1 MKCPNTDCDIDFELT
16 WSRYFNNPL
25 GRFNCPECSAKFK
38 YQRPFTYYLWI
49 IAICLGFFILISI
62 MQRLCGEISNFK
74 LLYLMVTILYMAIMF
89 SIDRS
94 IESKYPTKL
103 LWSWIL
109 TLNTCLLTPYE
120 ETPTYSITYCWVWVK

>member
-38 YQRPFTYYLWI
+38 FQRPFTYYLWI
-49 IAICLGFFILISI
+49 IAICLGFFILSSI
-62 MQRLCGEISNFK
+62 MQWLCGEISNFK

-103 LWSWIL
+103 R
-109 TLNTCLLTPYE
+109 
-120 ETPTYSITYCWVWVK
+120 

>member
-1 MKCPNTDCDIDFELT
+1 MNYYMEINDWASAAKYLKLLQKINNIEGGIAYNPKL
-16 WSRYFNNPL
+16 SRYGYFNNPL
-25 GRFNCPECSAKFK
+25 SRFNCPECSAKFK
-38 YQRPFTYYLWI
+38 FQRPFTYYLWI

-103 LWSWIL
+103 R
-109 TLNTCLLTPYE
+109 
-120 ETPTYSITYCWVWVK
+120 